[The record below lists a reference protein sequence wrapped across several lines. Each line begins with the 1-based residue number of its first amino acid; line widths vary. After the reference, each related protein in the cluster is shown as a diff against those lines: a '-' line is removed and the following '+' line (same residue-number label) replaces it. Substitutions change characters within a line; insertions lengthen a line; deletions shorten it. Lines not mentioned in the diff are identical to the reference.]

1 MLHSPFP
8 GLVPQ
13 GDIVYN
19 IGIIASFSLFVNAGG
34 DTGVK
39 KDGQIFLIGVTV
51 LFAGFL
57 LGMLVG
63 RGMNKPPVI
72 IQEVTNQTT
81 QASEETAPSESTS
94 TVLTSTGKININTA
108 SAALLDTL
116 PGVGPVLAQRIVD
129 YRESVAP
136 FTQIYELE
144 YVEGIGMGILLKIED
159 LITVED

>member
-1 MLHSPFP
+1 
-8 GLVPQ
+8 
-13 GDIVYN
+13 
-19 IGIIASFSLFVNAGG
+19 
-34 DTGVK
+34 
-39 KDGQIFLIGVTV
+39 
-51 LFAGFL
+51 
-57 LGMLVG
+57 
-63 RGMNKPPVI
+63 MNKPPVI

-81 QASEETAPSESTS
+81 QASEETAPPESTS

-136 FTQIYELE
+136 FRQISDLTN
-144 YVEGIGMGILLKIED
+144 VEGIGNATLLKIED

>member
-1 MLHSPFP
+1 M
-8 GLVPQ
+8 
-13 GDIVYN
+13 
-19 IGIIASFSLFVNAGG
+19 
-34 DTGVK
+34 K
-39 KDGQIFLIGVTV
+39 KEGQFFLIGVTV

-63 RGMNKPPVI
+63 RGMHKEPVI
-72 IQEVTNQTT
+72 IQEITT
-81 QASEETAPSESTS
+81 QATLASEETIPSESTS
-94 TVLTSTGKININTA
+94 TGTPSEGKININTA

-136 FTQIYELE
+136 FRQISDLTN
-144 YVEGIGMGILLKIED
+144 VEGIGNATLLKFED

>member
-19 IGIIASFSLFVNAGG
+19 KGIIASFSLYVNAGG

-39 KDGQIFLIGVTV
+39 KDGQFFLIGFTV
-51 LFAGFL
+51 LFAVFL
-57 LGMLVG
+57 LGMLIG

-72 IQEVTNQTT
+72 IQEVTT
-81 QASEETAPSESTS
+81 QATQALEETVPSESTS
-94 TVLTSTGKININTA
+94 TGLSSTGKININTA

-129 YRESVAP
+129 YRESIAP
-136 FTQIYELE
+136 FRQISDLTN
-144 YVEGIGMGILLKIED
+144 VEGIGNATLMKIED
-159 LITVED
+159 VITVED

>member
-1 MLHSPFP
+1 M
-8 GLVPQ
+8 
-13 GDIVYN
+13 
-19 IGIIASFSLFVNAGG
+19 
-34 DTGVK
+34 K
-39 KDGQIFLIGVTV
+39 KDGQFLLTGVTV

-63 RGMNKPPVI
+63 RSMGREPVI
-72 IQEVTNQTT
+72 IQQVTEPPIL
-81 QASEETAPSESTS
+81 AYEETVSSESAS
-94 TVLTSTGKININTA
+94 GQISESGKININTA

>member
-1 MLHSPFP
+1 MLHSPIP

-19 IGIIASFSLFVNAGG
+19 KGIIASFSLFVNAGG

-72 IQEVTNQTT
+72 IQEVTTQAT
-81 QASEETAPSESTS
+81 QASEETTPSESTS
-94 TVLTSTGKININTA
+94 VDISSTGKININTA

-136 FTQIYELE
+136 FHQISDLTN
-144 YVEGIGMGILLKIED
+144 VEGIGNATLLKIED
-159 LITVED
+159 FITVED

>member
-1 MLHSPFP
+1 M
-8 GLVPQ
+8 
-13 GDIVYN
+13 
-19 IGIIASFSLFVNAGG
+19 
-34 DTGVK
+34 K

-63 RGMNKPPVI
+63 RGMHKEPVI
-72 IQEVTNQTT
+72 IQEITT
-81 QASEETAPSESTS
+81 QATLATEETAPTESTS
-94 TVLTSTGKININTA
+94 SGISSEGKININTA

-129 YRESVAP
+129 YREAVAP
-136 FTQIYELE
+136 FVQISDLTN
-144 YVEGIGMGILLKIED
+144 VEGIGNATLLKLED

>member
-19 IGIIASFSLFVNAGG
+19 KGIIASFSLYVNAGG

-39 KDGQIFLIGVTV
+39 KDGQFFLIGFTV
-51 LFAGFL
+51 LFAVFL
-57 LGMLVG
+57 LGMLIG

-72 IQEVTNQTT
+72 IQEVTT
-81 QASEETAPSESTS
+81 QATQALEETVPSESTS
-94 TVLTSTGKININTA
+94 TGLSSTGKININTA

-129 YRESVAP
+129 YRESIAP
-136 FTQIYELE
+136 FRQISDLTN
-144 YVEGIGMGILLKIED
+144 VEGIGNATLMKIED